1 MAEGALGGH
10 AALLREMK
18 GLAPLDQEARNSK
31 STCLL
36 PQGTE
41 MVDVLWQGL
50 GPDGRPAVPAL
61 RGGFASL
68 PRGGEK
74 LPESS
79 EGAGEEELPVTQG
92 HGTPQLLLT
101 ILPPPT
107 PAPRA

>member
-1 MAEGALGGH
+1 
-10 AALLREMK
+10 MK

-41 MVDVLWQGL
+41 MVDAGSPLAGA
-50 GPDGRPAVPAL
+50 DGRPAVPAL
-61 RGGFASL
+61 RGGFAPL

-79 EGAGEEELPVTQG
+79 EGAGEEELPGTQG
-92 HGTPQLLLT
+92 HGTPRLLLT
-101 ILPPPT
+101 ILPSRT